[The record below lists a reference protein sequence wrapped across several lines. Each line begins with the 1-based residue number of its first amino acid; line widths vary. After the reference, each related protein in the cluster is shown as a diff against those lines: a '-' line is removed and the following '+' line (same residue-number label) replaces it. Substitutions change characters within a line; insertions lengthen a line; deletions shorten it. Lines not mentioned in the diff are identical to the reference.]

1 MVTRLNK
8 NSIVAFGS
16 THAIDYP
23 TPINLSY
30 FWGFGFLSLTMLV
43 LQIVTGVFLAIH

>member
-1 MVTRLNK
+1 MTTRLNK
-8 NSIVAFGS
+8 NSIIAFVN
-16 THAIDYP
+16 THAVDYP

-43 LQIVTGVFLAIH
+43 VQILTGIFLAMH

>member
-8 NSIVAFGS
+8 NPIIAFGS
-16 THAIDYP
+16 THAVDYP

-30 FWGFGFLSLTMLV
+30 FWGFGFLAITMLV
-43 LQIVTGVFLAIH
+43 IQILTGVFLAMH